1 MSDTKSLLHR
11 QEMKITGDIFSPY
24 EKAALLLRDENL
36 VWDDDFNAIREPLAV
51 VLHECAT
58 TKNLNPYLLEV
69 AFKLIDTTKSNA

>member
-1 MSDTKSLLHR
+1 MSEVNNQLYQQS
-11 QEMKITGDIFSPY
+11 MKITGDIFSPY
-24 EKAALLLRDENL
+24 EKAAILLRDENL
-36 VWDDDFNAIREPLAV
+36 VWDDDFNAIREPLAI

>member
-11 QEMKITGDIFSPY
+11 QEMKITEDIFTPY
-24 EKAALLLRDENL
+24 EKAALLLRDDNL

-51 VLHECAT
+51 VMHECAT

-69 AFKLIDTTKSNA
+69 AFKLIDTTKRNA

>member
-11 QEMKITGDIFSPY
+11 QEMKITEDIFNPY

-36 VWDDDFNAIREPLAV
+36 VWDDDFNAIREPLAI